1 MSYQTQRNDFMTTF
15 GAREGAALALL
26 RYATTAHRLA
36 ELQCSGGYP
45 FEYDGASPKQLQAC
59 KSCESLTFK
68 RALLKSG
75 ICPACRVDQLAEQVA
90 TSAGL
95 TLELQGDPRGA
106 PFYVHTSDGR
116 KYAVPARPSTL
127 RW

>member
-1 MSYQTQRNDFMTTF
+1 MSYNTWRTEFLTTL
-15 GAREGAALALL
+15 ADHADTALALL
-26 RYATTAHRLA
+26 RYATSAHRLS

-45 FEYDGASPKQLQAC
+45 FEYDGAPQKRLQAC

-68 RALLKSG
+68 QAISKAGLCPSCRIDKLAIRA
-75 ICPACRVDQLAEQVA
+75 AE
-90 TSAGL
+90 SAGM

-106 PFYVHTSDGR
+106 PFYVHLADGR
-116 KYAVPARPSTL
+116 KYAVPARPSTN